1 MSEFFFGMQH
11 FEAAAA
17 AIRARTETTPRVGL
31 ILGSGLNALAAA
43 VENSVIIPYRQIPH
57 FPVSTVEGHAGQLLL
72 GRLEGQPVVVMQGRA
87 HYYEG
92 YTMAEITFP
101 VRVMQVLGIEVL
113 IVTNAAG
120 GLDPEFRPGDVML
133 IRDHINLIGM
143 AGLNPLRG
151 PNLDTFGPRFPDMS
165 EPYDRHLQQ
174 LARQAAGGLD
184 WTLREGVYICLAGP
198 SFETPADLRF
208 LRLIGADAVG
218 MSTVPEVTV
227 ARHGGTRVLGL
238 SGISNVASLE
248 GAPPVET
255 THEEVLAA
263 GRLLAPRLETIIRG
277 VLRNL

>member
-1 MSEFFFGMQH
+1 MSELFFSMQH
-11 FEAAAA
+11 FEAAVA
-17 AIRARTETTPRVGL
+17 AIRARTKTIPKVGL
-31 ILGSGLNALAAA
+31 ILGSGLNALAAT
-43 VENSVIIPYRQIPH
+43 VEESVTIPYRQIPH
-57 FPVSTVEGHAGQLLL
+57 FPVSTVEGHVGQLVL

-174 LARQAAGGLD
+174 LARQAADGTD
-184 WTLREGVYICLAGP
+184 WILREGVYICLAGP

-248 GAPPVET
+248 GTPPVET

-263 GRLLAPRLETIIRG
+263 GRLLAPRLEAVIRG
-277 VLRNL
+277 VLRSL